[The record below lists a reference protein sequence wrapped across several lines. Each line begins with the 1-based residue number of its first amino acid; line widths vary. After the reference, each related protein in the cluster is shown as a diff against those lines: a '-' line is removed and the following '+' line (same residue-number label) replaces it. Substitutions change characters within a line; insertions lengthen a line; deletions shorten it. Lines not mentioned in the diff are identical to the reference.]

1 MSSIEKRRILMLHGY
16 GQSAYLMSRLLAATI
31 KECAND
37 NIEFLFLDAPWVM
50 TPADPSGAV
59 AAANSEIYAPVCS
72 TPTASPEGPGVPR
85 RWFTI
90 HNFGGNTMPGI
101 EASLDLLRETLQNNR
116 FEAIFGFRSL
126 SETSFHSQG
135 AAMAE
140 LIAAMLERPHL
151 YPTFCPNGVAP
162 HPPMKYL
169 VTIAGFLL
177 RGPLASWGGRSKN
190 VFHQETGAFCLRT
203 PILHILGQVDLV
215 VPRERANIFM
225 GFHES
230 KRVEQ
235 HVGGHFIPTRPKWR
249 KFFAEFL
256 HDPFGDTVSPTL
268 VKECVT
274 VTPPPSAHLPET
286 RYRMGQTLPQGYES
300 EEEERRSGAS
310 TPDSEPPQTPT
321 FEPTLLPLPSAKEDA
336 RMWDVYTG
344 LVYQG

>member
-16 GQSAYLMSRLLAATI
+16 GQSAYLMSRLLASTI

-59 AAANSEIYAPVCS
+59 AVANSEISAPVCS

-116 FEAIFGFRSL
+116 FEAIFGF
-126 SETSFHSQG
+126 SQG

-140 LIAAMLERPHL
+140 LIAAMVCGVMHWSDRISIRRSALTALHL
-151 YPTFCPNGVAP
+151 THLCK
-162 HPPMKYL
+162 KYL

-190 VFHQETGAFCLRT
+190 VFHQDTGAFPLRT
-203 PILHILGQVDLV
+203 PILHVLGQVDLV

-249 KFFAEFL
+249 KFFAKFL
-256 HDPFGDTVSPTL
+256 NDPFGDIASPTL

-286 RYRMGQTLPQGYES
+286 RYRMGQSLPQGYLS